1 MSDKGSRLHMKSKK
15 QKCTLRLSMDEIE
28 QLESYPG
35 NNFTEKV
42 RSLLA
47 AHAIN
52 MDLLDGNDLT
62 EKYETI
68 LKGYLSCHDPEL
80 LEEIE
85 YRRKELKRYVETIK
99 ALDELNCLVNDFKDN
114 IEEMCEQSNQFVE
127 KKVADCVRVR
137 KKTEQEDVN

>member
-1 MSDKGSRLHMKSKK
+1 MSCL
-15 QKCTLRLSMDEIE
+15 
-28 QLESYPG
+28 
-35 NNFTEKV
+35 
-42 RSLLA
+42 
-47 AHAIN
+47 
-52 MDLLDGNDLT
+52 
-62 EKYETI
+62 
-68 LKGYLSCHDPEL
+68 DPEL

-114 IEEMCEQSNQFVE
+114 IEEMCERSNQFVE

>member
-15 QKCTLRLSMDEIE
+15 QKCTLRLSLDEIE
-28 QLESYPG
+28 QIESYPG
-35 NNFTEKV
+35 NNFTEKA

-68 LKGYLSCHDPEL
+68 LKGYLSCLDPEL
-80 LEEIE
+80 LEDVI
-85 YRRKELKRYVETIK
+85 RQIK
-99 ALDELNCLVNDFKDN
+99 CGLIPQIKNDFLRYA
-114 IEEMCEQSNQFVE
+114 E
-127 KKVADCVRVR
+127 AL
-137 KKTEQEDVN
+137 